1 MELTGQQRIAV
12 LLLAMGDKFT
22 SDVFKRM
29 DRQEIADVSRA
40 IVELPPVPKDV
51 VEQVLRDFHESLVE
65 GVDMISGGSDYQKKQ
80 DQKHILFSEHSS

>member
-40 IVELPPVPKDV
+40 IVVLPPVP
-51 VEQVLRDFHESLVE
+51 
-65 GVDMISGGSDYQKKQ
+65 
-80 DQKHILFSEHSS
+80 